1 MMKRL
6 PFSRL
11 ISTVL
16 LAVLLLGITPAQAS
30 AEQRII
36 VRTEGLLSG
45 LTVVQSACK
54 FLGCKVLY
62 GLDGSLGKLF
72 LVSVP
77 DALDVSIVFRLLG
90 GVLGVVGVEYD
101 RTVWT
106 EGGDGNGSQVPPA
119 LLDKDPVSYYG
130 TSVRGGYV
138 RQPAFGSSASRRRIT
153 ATASL
158 DAT

>member
-6 PFSRL
+6 RFTRL
-11 ISTVL
+11 VSTVL
-16 LAVLLLGITPAQAS
+16 LAVLLLGMPARAS

-36 VRTEGLLSG
+36 VRTGGLLSG

-54 FLGCKVLY
+54 LLGCKVLY

-77 DALDVSIVFRLLG
+77 DSLDVSIVFKLLG

-106 EGGDGNGSQVPPA
+106 EGGDGSGSQAPPA
-119 LLDKDPVSYYG
+119 LFDKDPVSYYG
-130 TSVRGGYV
+130 TS
-138 RQPAFGSSASRRRIT
+138 
-153 ATASL
+153 
-158 DAT
+158 

>member
-16 LAVLLLGITPAQAS
+16 LAVLLLGSAPAQAS

-36 VRTEGLLSG
+36 VRTGGLLSG

-54 FLGCKVLY
+54 LLGCKVLY

-72 LVSVP
+72 L
-77 DALDVSIVFRLLG
+77 DAD
-90 GVLGVVGVEYD
+90 
-101 RTVWT
+101 
-106 EGGDGNGSQVPPA
+106 NAQ
-119 LLDKDPVSYYG
+119 
-130 TSVRGGYV
+130 
-138 RQPAFGSSASRRRIT
+138 
-153 ATASL
+153 
-158 DAT
+158 DATEQSEDDRHVECVRHGDEEQLPQ